1 MRNLVVS
8 MGLMALVSMSFS
20 AFSQELLVNCEDENQ
35 QIQLTKQNGKFILS
49 SKDASGVTF
58 NLQVN
63 RKSLREFEGQD
74 GDERV
79 VFRQLDGQNFV
90 IEIISQLRSSNILF
104 PIQCEVIATPRPAFC
119 ESYEDFDE
127 CKDPRPDDDGL

>member
-58 NLQVN
+58 N
-63 RKSLREFEGQD
+63 
-74 GDERV
+74 
-79 VFRQLDGQNFV
+79 FRQLDGQNFV